1 MIDQL
6 NGLKILN
13 TRPLFAGGHQQLSE
27 KISALGG
34 KVISLPL
41 QDIQGIPKEQWLS
54 QLPTWSEIDKIIFVS
69 RPAAH
74 FFFQAID
81 TSVWP
86 SHIQTIAIG
95 SATAKTIEDFNI
107 PVSYFCTDAS
117 SEALI
122 QSCCFQN
129 ITKHHVVWIKGPH
142 GRTLLGEH
150 LKKQH
155 ASVIELNIYHSIPI
169 EYSEEEL
176 DFLWEHDAV
185 DIILISSEQALN
197 HFLKC
202 LPQMGLDWLQ
212 QKALLVFSERIKKIA
227 EKTLACPIFLTSH
240 HRIIHTLYQLQG
252 LKHES

>member
-1 MIDQL
+1 MIHPL

-41 QDIQGIPKEQWLS
+41 QDIQGIPTEQWLS
-54 QLPTWSEIDKIIFVS
+54 QLPPLSEIDKIIFVS

-74 FFFQAID
+74 FFLQAID
-81 TSVWP
+81 VSVWP

-95 SATAKTIEDFNI
+95 SATAQAIKDFNI
-107 PVSYFCTDAS
+107 PVSYFCADAS

-122 QSCCFQN
+122 QSGCFQN
-129 ITKHHVVWIKGPH
+129 IARHVVWVKGPH

-150 LKKQH
+150 LKKQY
-155 ASVIELNIYHSIPI
+155 ASVIELNVYESIPI
-169 EYSEEEL
+169 EYAKDEL
-176 DFLWEHDAV
+176 NFLWEHDAV

-197 HFLKC
+197 HFLMC

-227 EKTLACPIFLTSH
+227 EKKLVCSIFLTSH
-240 HRIIHTLYQLQG
+240 HRIIDTLLQLQG